1 MMRLHDQMAPRDR
14 DDNDIALLER
24 SQ

>member
-1 MMRLHDQMAPRDR
+1 MTRLHDQMAPRDR